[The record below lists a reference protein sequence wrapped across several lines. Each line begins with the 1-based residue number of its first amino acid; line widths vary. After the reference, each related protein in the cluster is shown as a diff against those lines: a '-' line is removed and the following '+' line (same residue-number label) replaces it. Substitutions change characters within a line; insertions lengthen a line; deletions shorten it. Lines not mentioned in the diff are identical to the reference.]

1 MNIIIIVNKY
11 NYSFVVFLSSPY
23 SDFWKLILFL
33 AIVIVE
39 LNLPQK
45 DTKTAKKTVAAL
57 SNKQEICKENERPQ
71 DLLFSKFW

>member
-57 SNKQEICKENERPQ
+57 SNK
-71 DLLFSKFW
+71 

>member
-1 MNIIIIVNKY
+1 MNIIIIQKKY
-11 NYSFVVFLSSPY
+11 NYSFIVFLSSPY

-33 AIVIVE
+33 AIIIVA

-57 SNKQEICKENERPQ
+57 SNK
-71 DLLFSKFW
+71 